1 MFKRVVVAVLMVA
14 ALAVSAPGSTVAE
27 AQEEW
32 CGPPRCDWPPPW
44 CEPIVRCAY
53 VPWLGGWFCWFEY
66 PCSA

>member
-14 ALAVSAPGSTVAE
+14 ALAVSAPGSAVVE
-27 AQEEW
+27 AQGE
-32 CGPPRCDWPPPW
+32 CGPPYCDWPPPG

-53 VPWLGGWFCWFEY
+53 VPWLGGWFCWLDY